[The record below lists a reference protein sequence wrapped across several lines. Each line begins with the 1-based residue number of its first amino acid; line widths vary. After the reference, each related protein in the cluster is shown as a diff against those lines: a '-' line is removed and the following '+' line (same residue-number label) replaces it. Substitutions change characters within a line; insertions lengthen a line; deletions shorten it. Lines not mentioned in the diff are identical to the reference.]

1 MTLLLGSAWL
11 LVAFYL
17 VFIPE
22 CAGVCL
28 TEEFTCTQRLCV
40 PEDSVCD
47 FTDNCGDGSDEK
59 NCE

>member
-1 MTLLLGSAWL
+1 MTLFLSSGWL
-11 LVAFYL
+11 LLAVYL
-17 VFIPE
+17 VFTPE

-28 TEEFTCTQRLCV
+28 TEEFTCTQGLCV
-40 PEDSVCD
+40 PEDAVCD